1 MFSVPLLSQTIN
13 IRPIPDIVNSIQKY
27 PKPPKEGINA
37 RQPSVTDYGLRF
49 LLNFND
55 GMSELLDRAKS
66 YNIVDEYNMLL
77 KDYRANFV
85 DLVSGKSY
93 YAVGS
98 EQINPQMKLVS
109 IINDQVY
116 SEILKQRPGENKFNY
131 NIKLV
136 YKTKNNKYYNFAY
149 AINNICSLICVL
161 GGALKKKLQRE
172 NINKDETLISC
183 IEKAFG
189 QCLIDVHRNAIEINI
204 GSEKLMLLTEEA
216 DTPEKQTKYFNE
228 TYIPTMQRVK
238 ELCSAKIPDNLI
250 ISKIKLCI
258 CIALTQTF
266 DALDL
271 DIMQPIGLDLK
282 NIDSEI
288 IRLFIDIDNHCV
300 YWSKIFNSRHQV
312 GNTYITN
319 SKSYI
324 IYKCYDYESD
334 MIYTNVD
341 ILVPVIETL
350 KTKVTPEN
358 REELQEVFARGTFE
372 LDTSRHARKP
382 VQYTKPLILPPM
394 QINKNETEVISTLTT
409 ETGVDVQLNLQFLS
423 SGGILNIYDYI
434 FKNQLFDSRY
444 LDSLSKIAG
453 KQITSVIELFMSA
466 SSFDDVIGNIT
477 SMFFSNKP
485 ENNIQIINIEYTNSP
500 GTTDMKPVPIF
511 IMIYKLYNSKKREC
525 FHTISYVSPESLHE
539 TGLQIN
545 YARFIDKYLA
555 MTAKMVNSYNISQK
569 QVKHFFMPTKITI
582 PFDRVQMKCNKKI
595 VNDMDL
601 SSLITLYG
609 VINGIV
615 VMVDRKIQEELLV
628 NNFDIFLYELISS
641 MLPYTIIED
650 KHGIVVNAARQLS
663 RVSSRGSARSKGSKG
678 STNSSSS
685 FVKIPTIPS
694 RRGSMRQ
701 SGGLKKTHKKRRLVG
716 KSKLMS

>member
-1 MFSVPLLSQTIN
+1 MFSAPLLSQTTN
-13 IRPIPDIVNSIQKY
+13 IRPIPDIVKRVKKFIKS
-27 PKPPKEGINA
+27 PKEGINA
-37 RQPSVTDYGLRF
+37 REPSVTDFGLRF

-109 IINDQVY
+109 VINDQVY
-116 SEILKQRPGENKFNY
+116 SEILKQGPGENKFNY
-131 NIKLV
+131 DIKLV
-136 YKTKNNKYYNFAY
+136 YETRNNKYYNFAY
-149 AINNICSLICVL
+149 AINNICSLLYVL
-161 GGALKKKLQRE
+161 GGALPENTQRE
-172 NINKDETLISC
+172 NINEDETFISC

-238 ELCSAKIPDNLI
+238 ELCSAKISDNLI
-250 ISKIKLCI
+250 ISKIKLFI
-258 CIALTQTF
+258 CIAITQTF

-288 IRLFIDIDNHCV
+288 IRLFVDIDNHCV

-312 GNTYITN
+312 GNTFVTN

-350 KTKVTPEN
+350 KSKVIPED

-382 VQYTKPLILPPM
+382 VKYTKPLILPPL
-394 QINKNETEVISTLTT
+394 QINKNDTVVISSLTT

-423 SGGILNIYDYI
+423 SGGILNIYDFI

-444 LDSLSKIAG
+444 LVSLSKTAG
-453 KQITSVIELFMSA
+453 KQLTSVIELFKSA
-466 SSFDDVIGNIT
+466 SSFDDVISNIT
-477 SMFFSNKP
+477 ARFFSNKH
-485 ENNIQIINIEYTNSP
+485 ENQIEIINIDYIQSSSTHDIS
-500 GTTDMKPVPIF
+500 PVPIF
-511 IMIYKLYNSKKREC
+511 IMIYKLYNSKKRKC
-525 FHTISYVSPESLHE
+525 FHTINYVSPESLHDA
-539 TGLQIN
+539 GLQRN
-545 YARFIDKYLA
+545 YTRFIDKFLA
-555 MTAKMVNSYNISQK
+555 MTAKMVNSHNISQK
-569 QVKHFFMPTKITI
+569 QVTHFFMPTKII
-582 PFDRVQMKCNKKI
+582 MPFDRALMKCNRKI

-609 VINGIV
+609 VINSIV
-615 VMVDRKIQEELLV
+615 IMVDKKIQEELLV

-641 MLPYTIIED
+641 MLPYTIIKD
-650 KHGIVVNAARQLS
+650 KHGITVNAVRQLS

-685 FVKIPTIPS
+685 FVKIPHISS

-701 SGGLKKTHKKRRLVG
+701 SGGLKKTNKKRRLVE
-716 KSKLMS
+716 KS